1 MSASQKPPRTT
12 MPEPQQSAHT
22 TLPELQ
28 QSARTTTPPPQQSP
42 RTTKAPSPRTRVR
55 RMPARADYERE
66 RIEAILDEGLVAHL
80 GFALEDQPYVIPT
93 LHARVGEQVYFH
105 GSSASRTVRALAAG
119 AQMCLTVTLLDGL
132 VLARSAVHHSVNY
145 RSVVVLGQAR
155 AITESAEKMAAIE
168 AFTERLIPGR
178 WDEVRGPTPKELKAI
193 QVLAL
198 PLDEASAKLRA
209 GPPLDDEEDY
219 ALGTWAG
226 IIPLDTVAGALIPDS
241 RLADD
246 TTISSAAQEWVV
258 RHTA

>member
-1 MSASQKPPRTT
+1 MASPQRTSTGETVSLSPAGSATNAS
-12 MPEPQQSAHT
+12 
-22 TLPELQ
+22 
-28 QSARTTTPPPQQSP
+28 
-42 RTTKAPSPRTRVR
+42 SPRTRVR

-66 RIEAILDEGLVAHL
+66 TIDAILDEAMVAHL
-80 GFALEDQPYVIPT
+80 GFSADGQPYVVPT

-155 AITESAEKMAAIE
+155 AIEEPTEKMDAIE

-178 WDEVRGPTPKELKAI
+178 WDEVRGPTAKELKAI

-198 PLDEASAKLRA
+198 PLSEASAKLRV
-209 GPPLDDEEDY
+209 GPPVDDEEDY
-219 ALGTWAG
+219 ALDTWAG
-226 IIPLDTVAGALIPDS
+226 VIPLSIIAGKPTPDE
-241 RLADD
+241 RLPED
-246 TTISSAAQEWVV
+246 ISPSSATRAWVRRHDTSDNRPRRAQDSGNGSSK
-258 RHTA
+258 RQ